1 MTHNGNLATNLI
13 IIRKGYITSKSSL
26 WSCWK
31 RPQLYVS
38 CASCRPHVQ
47 SLDLGLK
54 KNYIFSFLLLLLIE
68 VLFLFV
74 SRKQKKR
81 KEEESTQDKKLWQ
94 KSHGLL
100 AYFKVNANLRRTIGK
115 NYIRLHLSFFF
126 FEKSQTTIAQE
137 STGRWAQMFNL
148 IAFLKKSFPWEELEM
163 SMKAKLA
170 IRAVTAET
178 VGSGDLMIMRC
189 NDVL

>member
-54 KNYIFSFLLLLLIE
+54 KSYIFSFLLLLLIE

-115 NYIRLHLSFFF
+115 NYISLHLSFFF

-148 IAFLKKSFPWEELEM
+148 ITFLKKSFPWEELEM
-163 SMKAKLA
+163 SMKAKPA
-170 IRAVTAET
+170 MRAVTAET